1 MSRAEHWEN
10 VYRTKGPDQVSWFQ
24 AEARLSRQLI
34 ETLCPERT
42 RAIIDIG
49 AGASTL
55 VDGLL
60 DSGYLALT
68 VLDLSP
74 AALQVAQAR
83 LGGRADA
90 VSWQAADILDAEL
103 PEQAFDVW
111 HDRAVFHFLTAFE
124 DRRRYV
130 EQVSRAVRP
139 GGIVVVATETSQPG
153 SFRVSTIFFPLPQ
166 HRNAVRAANA
176 AFCAHEQGRLNAMTE
191 ALYANRGRWSSRS
204 ELVIAREAGV
214 ADEATFLR
222 CMSQADTFPSVRAGI
237 QAANRLGLTGTPSLV
252 LNGKLLTNISS
263 ARALEDYLLDEA
275 RAFTRR

>member
-1 MSRAEHWEN
+1 MSSLQ
-10 VYRTKGPDQVSWFQ
+10 RTFSW
-24 AEARLSRQLI
+24 
-34 ETLCPERT
+34 
-42 RAIIDIG
+42 
-49 AGASTL
+49 
-55 VDGLL
+55 
-60 DSGYLALT
+60 
-68 VLDLSP
+68 
-74 AALQVAQAR
+74 
-83 LGGRADA
+83 LGR
-90 VSWQAADILDAEL
+90 AADIA
-103 PEQAFDVW
+103 
-111 HDRAVFHFLTAFE
+111 
-124 DRRRYV
+124 
-130 EQVSRAVRP
+130 
-139 GGIVVVATETSQPG
+139 VVAVALTMAIAFFTRRTEARSSGRILTSNVDDWRSLRELAISEQDGAAPMELVVFIDHECPFCLDLHQVLQRVETSQPG